1 MPHCDSLRRT
11 YTIKT
16 LSIRLEMYNV
26 IVTKTPNEK
35 YSRFL
40 KEQYGFFLMSVFNRR
55 QRKAV
60 EMLQIKGGKRDM
72 KA

>member
-1 MPHCDSLRRT
+1 MRNIQD
-11 YTIKT
+11 
-16 LSIRLEMYNV
+16 
-26 IVTKTPNEK
+26 
-35 YSRFL
+35 L
-40 KEQYGFFLMSVFNRR
+40 KRNNTVFLMLVFNRR